1 MSERVVT
8 RNKQARRDYEIF
20 DTMEAGMVLQG
31 SEVKSLRQGQ
41 ADLKGSFARVE
52 GEEVWLYDCHI
63 APYEQAGYAGH
74 DPKRRRKL
82 LLHRDEIRRLIG
94 KVTQKGLTLIPLRIY
109 FRRGYA
115 KVELAVARART
126 RGDKRHKIEEQRAR
140 REMQQ
145 EVRRH
150 KG

>member
-8 RNKQARRDYEIF
+8 KNKQARRDYEIF

-82 LLHRDEIRRLIG
+82 LLRREEIRRLIG
-94 KVTQKGLTLIPLRIY
+94 KVAQKGLTLIPLRIY

-115 KVELAVARART
+115 KVELAIARART
-126 RGDKRHKIEEQRAR
+126 KGDKRHKIEEQTAR

-145 EVRRH
+145 AVRRH

>member
-94 KVTQKGLTLIPLRIY
+94 KVAQKGLTLIPLRIY

-115 KVELAVARART
+115 KVELAIARART

>member
-82 LLHRDEIRRLIG
+82 LLHREEIRRLIG
-94 KVTQKGLTLIPLRIY
+94 KVAQKGLTLIPLRIY

-126 RGDKRHKIEEQRAR
+126 RGDKRRKIEEQRAR